1 MRRQEL
7 RGPRPVRPVGVGGR
21 NRLCRPRRLEV
32 LDCGSNRRDN
42 PNRLADMVRSGF
54 SAKKLRRGG
63 EV

>member
-1 MRRQEL
+1 M
-7 RGPRPVRPVGVGGR
+7 RPVGVGGR